1 MDRRADAFGRALL
14 DWARGGEDPE
24 MYERE
29 DGFIEAGPGPDL
41 YLAGPRQWPV
51 AERRALRFARGR
63 VVDLGCGAGRVA
75 LELQARGLD
84 VLGAD
89 ASPLAVQA
97 ARTRGVQRIRCASAQ
112 EIGREIAA
120 FDTVVLFGNNL
131 GIFGSPERVR
141 SALARWARRA
151 APGARIL
158 AESTDPAGMAPTF
171 DAAYRR
177 KNVEAGRM
185 PGQLRVRVRYR
196 DLATPWFSWLF
207 VAPSDVAALVAG
219 TGWRVAK
226 LIVDDPAAPFVAVL
240 QCAPG
245 GA

>member
-29 DGFIEAGPGPDL
+29 DGFIEAGPGPDP
-41 YLAGPRQWPV
+41 YLAGPRRWPV
-51 AERRALRFARGR
+51 AERRALRYARGR

-75 LELQARGLD
+75 LELQQRGLD

-97 ARTRGVQRIRCASAQ
+97 ARARGVARIRCASA
-112 EIGREIAA
+112 EELGREMAE

-141 SALARWARRA
+141 RTLTRWARRA
-151 APGARIL
+151 APGTRIL

-177 KNVEAGRM
+177 RNVERGLM
-185 PGQLRVRVRYR
+185 PGQVRLRVRYR

-207 VAPSDVAALVAG
+207 VSPSEVEPLVAG
-219 TGWRVAK
+219 TGWLVAR

-240 QCAPG
+240 ERG
-245 GA
+245 DGRT